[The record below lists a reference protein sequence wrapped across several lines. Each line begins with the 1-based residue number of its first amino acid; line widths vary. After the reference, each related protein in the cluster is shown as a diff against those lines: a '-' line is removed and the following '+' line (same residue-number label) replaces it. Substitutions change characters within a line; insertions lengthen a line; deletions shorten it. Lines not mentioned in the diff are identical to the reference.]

1 MGTWYRGES
10 TGARLAAHGGF
21 VHDLGDGMYFTDDL
35 HVAYVYAN
43 KRVKE
48 AGGQGQVLRIELGN
62 SQLGRVLDLR
72 ADPRWA
78 SFVKPIE
85 SHIRA
90 SNENYGRSFQ
100 DFLKF
105 HKIDLNQ
112 YDAVIGKEYLNGGI
126 QLCIL
131 NRNGQTSQLARMVRG
146 SMEPLSGTVEFQLRP
161 MQIDK
166 ASLGRW
172 WQGRNGGTQSPQGTA
187 VKEFNEYTRQ
197 FYGQQRSMENGAA
210 LFGQLLAGVI
220 HRGNCWAVRAVARD
234 QLAEKYQPQIANYF
248 AQGKGVL
255 VVMLIQEPLME
266 DVNGYRSQ
274 VLRSLILMP
283 GVSPEA
289 SLRDWKSS
297 NSMTVGPDRNCRLVE
312 DYLWLDPK

>member
-10 TGARLAAHGGF
+10 TGAELAMHGGF

-35 HVAYVYAN
+35 QVAYVYAN

-48 AGGQGQVLRIELGN
+48 AGGQGRVLRIELGN
-62 SQLGRVLDLR
+62 TQLGRVLDLR
-72 ADPRWA
+72 TDPRWA
-78 SFVKPIE
+78 SFVRPIE

-100 DFLKF
+100 DFLNF

-131 NRNGQTSQLARMVRG
+131 NRNGQTSPLARMVRG
-146 SMEPLSGTVEFQLRP
+146 SMESLSGTVEFTPRP
-161 MQIDK
+161 MQIDR
-166 ASLGRW
+166 ASLGVW
-172 WQGRNGGTQSPQGTA
+172 WQGRKGAAPNPNGNA
-187 VKEFNEYTRQ
+187 VQEFNEYTRQ
-197 FYGQQRSMENGAA
+197 FYGQQRAMENGAA
-210 LFGQLLAGVI
+210 LFGQLLAGAI
-220 HRGNCWAVRAVARD
+220 HRGNRWAVRTQVND

-255 VVMLIQEPLME
+255 VVMLIQEPERE

-274 VLRSLILMP
+274 VLRSVILVP
-283 GVSPEA
+283 GATLEG
-289 SLRDWKSS
+289 SLREWKST